1 MVGITSKI
9 MIAEMRRQQQLSQ
22 SIVDGQTAISSG
34 VSLTKPS
41 QDVLAWVQLSE
52 VGRAQAQQSAWQ
64 SNVSY
69 GSARAGNAEANL
81 SEMDNLLKRAQE
93 LVTSARNGSLND
105 TSRAAL
111 TEELSTIRTTV
122 NELLNQKDYQGTPVF
137 DDGQSVLVPVSRG
150 LNLAVV
156 GTKQEVSE
164 GIDVNGTPMSID
176 DILAAMGGSRP
187 APAPAPPEEEEEEE
201 EQPST
206 APPPLD
212 SAQRV
217 AGPSGVDFRFRSG
230 MLRIDPTQAAAL
242 SADCATIFAQQTG
255 SNWLPATAAP
265 RCALER
271 LALAIFDKHTAGA
284 SFDAALVAAVTNCD
298 VGQRNAALAEWTR
311 LPEARQCHPRE
322 EHLLPLMVAAGAAAE
337 GEPATRI
344 WAGGYLGVAL
354 SAFRFGE

>member
-9 MIAEMRRQQQLSQ
+9 LIAEMRRQQQLSQ
-22 SIVDGQTAISSG
+22 GIVEGQTAISSG

-64 SNVSY
+64 TNVSY

-111 TEELSTIRTTV
+111 TEELSTIRATI

-156 GTKQEVSE
+156 GTKQEISE

-176 DILAAMGGSRP
+176 DILAQSIAAIQNGG
-187 APAPAPPEEEEEEE
+187 
-201 EQPST
+201 
-206 APPPLD
+206 D
-212 SAQRV
+212 
-217 AGPSGVDFRFRSG
+217 AGMEGALKAV
-230 MLRIDPTQAAAL
+230 QAAQGHIVLEQAKQGVRADRLETVGDRLTDVDLDL
-242 SADCATIFAQQTG
+242 SDRREDLQSTNLQEVISRVQAQLLQ
-255 SNWLPATAAP
+255 LEAA
-265 RCALER
+265 
-271 LALAIFDKHTAGA
+271 
-284 SFDAALVAAVTNCD
+284 
-298 VGQRNAALAEWTR
+298 Q
-311 LPEARQCHPRE
+311 
-322 EHLLPLMVAAGAAAE
+322 
-337 GEPATRI
+337 
-344 WAGGYLGVAL
+344 
-354 SAFRFGE
+354 SAFARINRQTLFDLIR